1 MKKDLLSFNA
11 QVGTGSDL
19 HCKFRTLFAFIFF
32 FFITT
37 FSAQEITV
45 KSDAI
50 ITVTGDAFI
59 YSKDKAFNEQISKNK
74 DLQQNSNIEF
84 IQNNELKISAKS
96 KKKETKVLASN
107 KKKTENIVLASKKA
121 EKYKSVA
128 LPKKD
133 IHFQVKDL
141 DESSKFFAGSNAGN
155 ISFIS
160 PTNDYHLSKYFIN
173 SSNRFEGLNPISFLY
188 KINCFYNN
196 DNSTLQVFHN
206 DFSVRPPPSGLIY

>member
-1 MKKDLLSFNA
+1 MEKDFLSFNA
-11 QVGTGSDL
+11 QVGIGTDL
-19 HCKFRTLFAFIFF
+19 RCKFRTLFAFLFV

-74 DLQQNSNIEF
+74 DLKQNSNIEF

-96 KKKETKVLASN
+96 KKKQTKVLTSN
-107 KKKTENIVLASKKA
+107 KKKTENIVLASKKS
-121 EKYKSVA
+121 EKYKSA
-128 LPKKD
+128 SLPKKD
-133 IHFQVKDL
+133 IHLQIKNL
-141 DESSKFFAGSNAGN
+141 DESSKFFAGSSAGN
-155 ISFIS
+155 VSFIS

-173 SSNRFEGLNPISFLY
+173 DSNRFEELNPIGFLY
-188 KINCFYNN
+188 KINCFYSN
-196 DNSTLQVFHN
+196 DNSKLQVFHN
-206 DFSVRPPPSGLIY
+206 DFSVRPPPSLI